1 MSIGYGGSRGAGARA
16 AYDVIVIGGG
26 HNGLVAAAY
35 LGRAGRSVLVLE
47 RSDTLGGAVASV
59 SPFPGVDARISR
71 YAYLVSLIPDRI
83 VRDLGLNL
91 AIRSRPTASY
101 TPVGADGLL
110 VERDVGPAT
119 ADSFSRLT
127 GSGVEFAEWQKFY
140 RQLRAVA
147 EVVAPTMLDPLPGR
161 EKLQKAVADAAGVS
175 AWADVF
181 EQPLGAAIEQRFA
194 SDLVRGVV
202 LTDALI
208 GTHTCAYDPSLL
220 QNRTFLYH
228 VIGNGTGEW
237 AVPAGGMG
245 AVAAAFEQAARDA
258 GAELRVRAE
267 VTGLDA
273 TTGEVRW
280 HDADGVE
287 QGASGRFVLANV
299 APTTLSRLRGTVPV
313 PVEGSQLK
321 INMVLRRLP
330 RLRSGID
337 PRVAFAG
344 TFHIAEGYEQLEAA
358 FRAVDAGSL
367 ADPQPNEIYCHSLTD
382 PSVLAPDLVAAGW
395 HALSMFGLHVPAR
408 LFADDHDAH
417 KDEAMRRAL
426 AALDDC
432 LAEPIADCLA
442 VNADGAPCL
451 EAHTPVE
458 LEQELGLPGGNI
470 FHGDLQWPWADDSVE
485 ADDRWGVATDEPRLL
500 ICGSGARRGG
510 AVSGI
515 AGHNAAHAVLE
526 QS

>member
-1 MSIGYGGSRGAGARA
+1 MSGARA
-16 AYDVIVIGGG
+16 GYDVIVIGGG

-47 RSDTLGGAVASV
+47 RNDSLGGAVARA

-71 YAYLVSLIPDRI
+71 YSYLVSLLPDRI

-91 AIRSRPTASY
+91 VIRSRQTASY
-101 TPVGADGLL
+101 TPVGEDGLL
-110 VERDVGPAT
+110 VEREVGPAT
-119 ADSFSRLT
+119 ADSFGRLT
-127 GSGVEFAEWQKFY
+127 GSGAEFAAWREFY
-140 RQLRAVA
+140 GQLRAVA
-147 EVVAPTMLDPLPGR
+147 EVVAPTLLDPLPDR
-161 EKLQKAVADAAGVS
+161 EELQTAVADAAGRSV
-175 AWADVF
+175 WADVF
-181 EQPLGAAIEQRFA
+181 EQPLGATIEQRFA
-194 SDLVRGVV
+194 NDVVRGVV

-208 GTHTCAYDPSLL
+208 GTHTCAHDPSLL

-237 AVPAGGMG
+237 AVPVGGMG

-258 GAELRVRAE
+258 GAEVRVRAE

-273 TTGEVRW
+273 VTGEVHW

-287 QGASGRFVLANV
+287 RGASGRFILANV
-299 APTTLSRLRGTVPV
+299 APKSLSRLRGSEPAS
-313 PVEGSQLK
+313 VEGSQLK

-337 PRVAFAG
+337 PRAAFGG
-344 TFHIAEGYEQLEAA
+344 TFHIAEGYEQLETA
-358 FRAVDAGSL
+358 FRAVDGGAL
-367 ADPQPNEIYCHSLTD
+367 ADPQPGEVYCHTVTD
-382 PSVLAPDLVAAGW
+382 PSILAPDLVAAGW
-395 HALSMFGLHVPAR
+395 HTLSMFGLHVPAR
-408 LFADDHDAH
+408 LFADDHDAR
-417 KDEAMRRAL
+417 KNEAMRRAL

-458 LEQELGLPGGNI
+458 LERELGLPGGNI
-470 FHGDLQWPWADDSVE
+470 FHGDLQWPWADNSAE
-485 ADDRWGVATDEPRLL
+485 LDDRWGVATDEPRLL

-515 AGHNAAHAVLE
+515 AGHNAAHAILE
-526 QS
+526 HS

>member
-1 MSIGYGGSRGAGARA
+1 MDGARA
-16 AYDVIVIGGG
+16 RYDVIIIGGG

-47 RSDTLGGAVASV
+47 RNDTLGGAVASA

-71 YAYLVSLIPDRI
+71 YSYLVSLLPDRI

-91 AIRSRPTASY
+91 AIRSRQTASY
-101 TPVGADGLL
+101 TPVGDDGLL
-110 VERDVGPAT
+110 VDREVGPAT
-119 ADSFSRLT
+119 AESFSRLT
-127 GSGVEFAEWQKFY
+127 GSGAELAAWQEFY
-140 RQLRAVA
+140 GQLRAVA
-147 EVVAPTMLDPLPGR
+147 EVVAPTVLEPLPGR
-161 EKLQKAVADAAGVS
+161 EDLQKAVCDAAGASV
-175 AWADVF
+175 WADVF
-181 EQPLGAAIEQRFA
+181 EQPIGATIEQRFA
-194 SDLVRGVV
+194 NDIVRGVV

-208 GTHTCAYDPSLL
+208 GMHTCAHDPSLL

-237 AVPAGGMG
+237 AVPVGGMG

-258 GAELRVRAE
+258 GAELRVRSE

-273 TTGEVRW
+273 ATGEVRW

-287 QGASGRFVLANV
+287 HGASGRFVLANV
-299 APTTLSRLRGTVPV
+299 APKTLSRLRGSEPAS
-313 PVEGSQLK
+313 VEGSQLK

-344 TFHIAEGYEQLEAA
+344 TFHIAEGYEQLETA
-358 FRAVDAGSL
+358 FRAVDAGAL
-367 ADPQPNEIYCHSLTD
+367 ADPQPSEVYCHTLTD
-382 PSVLAPDLVAAGW
+382 PSILAPDLIAAGW
-395 HALSMFGLHVPAR
+395 HTLTMFGLHAPAR
-408 LFADDHDAH
+408 LFADDHDAR
-417 KDEAMRRAL
+417 KNEAVRRAL

-442 VNADGAPCL
+442 VDADGAPCL
-451 EAHTPVE
+451 EARTPVE

-470 FHGDLQWPWADDSVE
+470 FHGDLQWPWADDSADV
-485 ADDRWGVATDEPRLL
+485 DDRWGVATDEPRLL

-526 QS
+526 RS

>member
-1 MSIGYGGSRGAGARA
+1 MDDARA
-16 AYDVIVIGGG
+16 RYDVIIVGGG

-47 RSDTLGGAVASV
+47 RNDTLGGAVASV

-71 YAYLVSLIPDRI
+71 YSYLVSLLPDRI

-91 AIRSRPTASY
+91 AIRSRQTASY
-101 TPVGADGLL
+101 TPVGDDGLL
-110 VERDVGPAT
+110 VDREVGPAT
-119 ADSFSRLT
+119 AESFTRLT
-127 GSGVEFAEWQKFY
+127 GSGADLAAWQEFY
-140 RQLRAVA
+140 GQLRAVA
-147 EVVAPTMLDPLPGR
+147 EVVAPTVLDPLPSR
-161 EKLQKAVADAAGVS
+161 EDLQKAVYDAADASV
-175 AWADVF
+175 WADVF
-181 EQPLGAAIEQRFA
+181 EQPLGATIEQRFA
-194 SDLVRGVV
+194 NDVVRGVA

-208 GTHTCAYDPSLL
+208 GVHTWAHDPSLL

-237 AVPAGGMG
+237 AVPVGGMG
-245 AVAAAFEQAARDA
+245 VVAAAFEQAARDA
-258 GAELRVRAE
+258 GAELCVRSE

-273 TTGEVRW
+273 ATGEVRW
-280 HDADGVE
+280 HDADGGE
-287 QGASGRFVLANV
+287 HGASGRFVLANV
-299 APTTLSRLRGTVPV
+299 APKTLSRLRGSEPAS
-313 PVEGSQLK
+313 VEGSQLK

-344 TFHIAEGYEQLEAA
+344 TFHIAEGYEQLETA
-358 FRAVDAGSL
+358 FRAVDAGAL
-367 ADPQPNEIYCHSLTD
+367 ADPQPSEVYCHTLTD
-382 PSVLAPDLVAAGW
+382 PSILAPDLIAAGW
-395 HALSMFGLHVPAR
+395 HTLTMFGLHAPAR
-408 LFADDHDAH
+408 LFADDHDAR
-417 KDEAMRRAL
+417 KNEAVRRAL

-442 VNADGAPCL
+442 VDADGAPCL

-458 LEQELGLPGGNI
+458 LEEELGLPGGNI
-470 FHGDLQWPWADDSVE
+470 FHGDLQWPWADNSADVE
-485 ADDRWGVATDEPRLL
+485 DRWGVATDEPRLL

-526 QS
+526 RS

>member
-1 MSIGYGGSRGAGARA
+1 
-16 AYDVIVIGGG
+16 VIVIGGG
-26 HNGLVAAAY
+26 HNGLAAAAY

-47 RSDTLGGAVASV
+47 RNDTLGGAVASV

-71 YAYLVSLIPDRI
+71 YSYLVSLLPDPI

-91 AIRSRPTASY
+91 AIRSRRTASY
-101 TPVGADGLL
+101 TPVGDDELL
-110 VERDVGPAT
+110 VEREVGPAT
-119 ADSFSRLT
+119 ADSFGRLT
-127 GSGVEFAEWQKFY
+127 GSGAEFAAWQEFY

-147 EVVAPTMLDPLPGR
+147 EVVAPTMLYPLPAR
-161 EKLQKAVADAAGVS
+161 EELQKAVADAAGASV
-175 AWADVF
+175 WADVF
-181 EQPLGAAIEQRFA
+181 DQPLGATIEQRFA
-194 SDLVRGVV
+194 NDVVRGVV

-208 GTHTCAYDPSLL
+208 GTHTYAHDPSLL

-228 VIGNGTGEW
+228 MIGNGTGEW
-237 AVPAGGMG
+237 AVPVGGMG
-245 AVAAAFEQAARDA
+245 TVAAAFEQAARDA
-258 GAELRVRAE
+258 GAELHVRAE
-267 VTGLDA
+267 VTALDA
-273 TTGEVRW
+273 ATGEVRW

-287 QGASGRFVLANV
+287 RGASGRFVLANV
-299 APTTLSRLRGTVPV
+299 APKTLSRLRGSVPAS
-313 PVEGSQLK
+313 VEGSQLK

-337 PRVAFAG
+337 PRAAFAG
-344 TFHIAEGYEQLEAA
+344 TFHIAESYEQLETA

-367 ADPQPNEIYCHSLTD
+367 ADPQPSEIYCHTVTD
-382 PSVLAPDLVAAGW
+382 PSVLAPDLIAAGW
-395 HALSMFGLHVPAR
+395 HTLTMFGLHAPAR
-408 LFADDHDAH
+408 LFADDHDAR

-442 VNADGAPCL
+442 VDADGAPCL
-451 EAHTPVE
+451 EAHTPIE
-458 LEQELGLPGGNI
+458 LEEDLRLPGGNI
-470 FHGDLQWPWADDSVE
+470 FHGDLQWPWANKNAEVDDP
-485 ADDRWGVATDEPRLL
+485 WGVATDEPRLL

-526 QS
+526 HS

>member
-1 MSIGYGGSRGAGARA
+1 MNGVRAR
-16 AYDVIVIGGG
+16 YDVIVIGGG

-47 RSDTLGGAVASV
+47 RNDTLGGAVASV

-71 YAYLVSLIPDRI
+71 YSYLVSLLPDRI

-91 AIRSRPTASY
+91 AIRSRQTASY
-101 TPVGADGLL
+101 TPVDEAGLL
-110 VERDVGPAT
+110 VEREVGPAT
-119 ADSFSRLT
+119 ADSFGRLT
-127 GSGVEFAEWQKFY
+127 GSGAEFAAWQEFY
-140 RQLRAVA
+140 GQLRAVA

-161 EKLQKAVADAAGVS
+161 RELQTAVYDAAGASV
-175 AWADVF
+175 WADVF
-181 EQPLGAAIEQRFA
+181 EQPLGATIEQRFA
-194 SDLVRGVV
+194 NDVVRGVV

-208 GTHTCAYDPSLL
+208 GMHTCAHDPSLL

-237 AVPAGGMG
+237 AVPVGGMG

-273 TTGEVRW
+273 ATGEVRW
-280 HDADGVE
+280 HDADGGE
-287 QGASGRFVLANV
+287 RAASGRFVLANV
-299 APTTLSRLRGTVPV
+299 APTTLSRLRGGTPAS
-313 PVEGSQLK
+313 VEGSQLK

-337 PRVAFAG
+337 ARVAFAG
-344 TFHIAEGYEQLEAA
+344 TFHIAESYEQLETA
-358 FRAVDAGSL
+358 FRAVDAGAL
-367 ADPQPNEIYCHSLTD
+367 ADPQPSEIYCHTVTD
-382 PSVLAPDLVAAGW
+382 PSILAPDLIAAGW
-395 HALSMFGLHVPAR
+395 HTLTMFGLHVPGR
-408 LFADDHDAH
+408 LFADDHDAR
-417 KDEAMRRAL
+417 KDEAVRGAL

-442 VNADGAPCL
+442 VDTDGAPCL
-451 EAHTPVE
+451 KAHTPVE
-458 LEQELGLPGGNI
+458 LEEELGLPGGNI
-470 FHGDLQWPWADDSVE
+470 FHGDLQWPWAADNSAEV
-485 ADDRWGVATDEPRLL
+485 DDRWGVATDEPRLL

-526 QS
+526 HS

>member
-1 MSIGYGGSRGAGARA
+1 MSGARA
-16 AYDVIVIGGG
+16 GYDVIVIGGG

-47 RSDTLGGAVASV
+47 RSGTFGGAVASV
-59 SPFPGVDARISR
+59 SPFSGVDARISR
-71 YAYLVSLIPDRI
+71 YAYLVSLLPDRI
-83 VRDLGLNL
+83 GRDLGLKL
-91 AIRSRPTASY
+91 PIRSRQVASY
-101 TPVGADGLL
+101 TPVRNNGLL
-110 VERDVGPAT
+110 VEREIGVAT
-119 ADSFSRLT
+119 SDSFSRLT
-127 GSGVEFAEWQKFY
+127 GSGAEFAAWQEFY
-140 RQLRAVA
+140 GRLRAVA

-161 EKLQKAVADAAGVS
+161 KELQTAVADAAGRSV
-175 AWADVF
+175 WADVF
-181 EQPLGAAIEQRFA
+181 EQPLGATIEQRFA
-194 SDLVRGVV
+194 NDVVRGVV

-208 GTHTCAYDPSLL
+208 GTHTWAHDPSLL

-228 VIGNGTGEW
+228 VIGNGSGEW
-237 AVPAGGMG
+237 AVPVGGMG
-245 AVAAAFEQAARDA
+245 AVAAALEQAARDA

-273 TTGEVRW
+273 ATGEVRW
-280 HDADGVE
+280 RNADGVE

-299 APTTLSRLRGTVPV
+299 APRTLSHLRGSKPAS
-313 PVEGSQLK
+313 VEGSQLK

-330 RLRSGID
+330 RLRSGIN
-337 PRVAFAG
+337 PRAAFAG
-344 TFHIAEGYEQLEAA
+344 TFHIAEGYEQLETAY
-358 FRAVDAGSL
+358 RAVDAGSL
-367 ADPQPNEIYCHSLTD
+367 ADPQPSEIYCHSLTD
-382 PSVLAPDLVAAGW
+382 PSVLAPDLLAAGW
-395 HALSMFGLHVPAR
+395 HTLTMFGLHVPAR
-408 LFADDHDAH
+408 LFADGHDAR
-417 KDEAMRRAL
+417 KDEAVRRAL

-442 VNADGAPCL
+442 VDADGAPCL

-470 FHGDLQWPWADDSVE
+470 FHGDLQWPWADDSAGV
-485 ADDRWGVATDEPRLL
+485 DDRWGVATDEPRLL

-526 QS
+526 HS

>member
-1 MSIGYGGSRGAGARA
+1 MSGARA
-16 AYDVIVIGGG
+16 RYDVIVIGGG

-47 RSDTLGGAVASV
+47 RNDTLGGAVASV

-71 YAYLVSLIPDRI
+71 YAYLVSLLPDRI

-91 AIRSRPTASY
+91 AIRSRSTASY
-101 TPVGADGLL
+101 TPVESGGLL
-110 VERDVGPAT
+110 VERELGRAT
-119 ADSFSRLT
+119 ADSFGRLT
-127 GSGVEFAEWQKFY
+127 GSDAEFAAWQEFY
-140 RQLRAVA
+140 GQLRALA
-147 EVVAPTMLDPLPGR
+147 EVVAPTMLGPLPAR
-161 EKLQKAVADAAGVS
+161 EELQTVVADAAGRS
-175 AWADVF
+175 MWAEVF
-181 EQPLGAAIEQRFA
+181 EQPLGATIEQRFA
-194 SDLVRGVV
+194 NDVVRGVV

-208 GTHTCAYDPSLL
+208 GAHTCAHDPSLL

-237 AVPAGGMG
+237 AVPVGGMG
-245 AVAAAFEQAARDA
+245 GVAAAFELAARDA

-273 TTGEVRW
+273 ATGEVRW

-287 QGASGRFVLANV
+287 WGASGRFILANV
-299 APTTLSRLRGTVPV
+299 APTTLSRLRGSLPAS
-313 PVEGSQLK
+313 VEGSQLK

-337 PRVAFAG
+337 PRAAFAG
-344 TFHIAEGYEQLEAA
+344 TFHIAEGYEQLETA

-367 ADPQPNEIYCHSLTD
+367 ADPQPSEIYCHTMTD
-382 PSVLAPDLVAAGW
+382 SSVLAPDLVAAGW
-395 HALSMFGLHVPAR
+395 HTLTMFCLHVPAR
-408 LFADDHDAH
+408 LFADNHEAR

-426 AALDDC
+426 AALDNC
-432 LAEPIADCLA
+432 LAEPIVDCRA
-442 VNADGAPCL
+442 VDAAGVPCL

-458 LEQELGLPGGNI
+458 LERELGLPGGNI
-470 FHGDLQWPWADDSVE
+470 FHGDLQWPWADSNAD

-526 QS
+526 HS

>member
-1 MSIGYGGSRGAGARA
+1 MNDTRAR
-16 AYDVIVIGGG
+16 YDVIIVGGG

-47 RSDTLGGAVASV
+47 RNDTLGGAVASV

-71 YAYLVSLIPDRI
+71 YSYLVSLLPDRI

-91 AIRSRPTASY
+91 AIRSRQTASY
-101 TPVGADGLL
+101 TPVGDDGLL
-110 VERDVGPAT
+110 VDREVGPAT
-119 ADSFSRLT
+119 AESFSRLT
-127 GSGVEFAEWQKFY
+127 GSGADLAAWQEFY
-140 RQLRAVA
+140 GQLRAVA
-147 EVVAPTMLDPLPGR
+147 EVVAPTVLDPLPSR
-161 EKLQKAVADAAGVS
+161 EDLQKAVYDAADASV
-175 AWADVF
+175 WADVF
-181 EQPLGAAIEQRFA
+181 EQPLGATIEQRFA
-194 SDLVRGVV
+194 NDVVRGVA

-208 GTHTCAYDPSLL
+208 GVHTWAHDPSLL

-237 AVPAGGMG
+237 AVPVGGMG
-245 AVAAAFEQAARDA
+245 VVAAAFEQAARDA
-258 GAELRVRAE
+258 GAELCVRSE

-273 TTGEVRW
+273 ATGEVRW
-280 HDADGVE
+280 HDADGGE
-287 QGASGRFVLANV
+287 HGASGRFVLANV
-299 APTTLSRLRGTVPV
+299 APKTLSRLRGSEPAS
-313 PVEGSQLK
+313 VEGSQLK

-344 TFHIAEGYEQLEAA
+344 TFHIAEGYEQLETA
-358 FRAVDAGSL
+358 FRAVDAGAL
-367 ADPQPNEIYCHSLTD
+367 ADPQPSEVYCHTLTD
-382 PSVLAPDLVAAGW
+382 PSILAPDLIAAGW
-395 HALSMFGLHVPAR
+395 HTLTMFGLHAPAR
-408 LFADDHDAH
+408 LFADDHDAR
-417 KDEAMRRAL
+417 KNEAVRRAL

-442 VNADGAPCL
+442 VDADGAPCL

-458 LEQELGLPGGNI
+458 LEEELGLPGGNI
-470 FHGDLQWPWADDSVE
+470 FHGDLQWPWADNSADVE
-485 ADDRWGVATDEPRLL
+485 DRWGVATDEPRLL

-526 QS
+526 RS

>member
-1 MSIGYGGSRGAGARA
+1 MSGARA
-16 AYDVIVIGGG
+16 GYDVIVIGGG

-35 LGRAGRSVLVLE
+35 LGQAGRSVLVLE
-47 RSDTLGGAVASV
+47 RNDTLGGAVASV

-71 YAYLVSLIPDRI
+71 YSYLLSLLPDRI

-91 AIRSRPTASY
+91 AIRSRQTASY
-101 TPVGADGLL
+101 TPVGEDGLL
-110 VERDVGPAT
+110 VEREIGPAT

-127 GSGVEFAEWQKFY
+127 GSGAEFAAWQEFY
-140 RQLRAVA
+140 GQLRAVA
-147 EVVAPTMLDPLPGR
+147 EVVAPTMLDPLPAR
-161 EKLQKAVADAAGVS
+161 EELQTMVADAAGKSV
-175 AWADVF
+175 WADVF
-181 EQPLGAAIEQRFA
+181 DQPLGATIERRFA
-194 SDLVRGVV
+194 NDVVRGVV

-208 GTHTCAYDPSLL
+208 GAHTCAHDPSLL

-237 AVPAGGMG
+237 AVPVGGMG

-267 VTGLDA
+267 VTGLDPA
-273 TTGEVRW
+273 TGEVRW

-287 QGASGRFVLANV
+287 RAASGRFVLANV
-299 APTTLSRLRGTVPV
+299 APKTLSRLRGSAPAS
-313 PVEGSQLK
+313 VEGSQLK

-337 PRVAFAG
+337 PRAAFAG
-344 TFHIAEGYEQLEAA
+344 TFHIAESFEQLENA
-358 FRAVDAGSL
+358 FRAVDAGSF
-367 ADPQPNEIYCHSLTD
+367 ADPQPSEIYCHTVTD

-395 HALSMFGLHVPAR
+395 HTLTMFGLHLPTR
-408 LFADDHDAH
+408 LFADDHDAR
-417 KDEAMRRAL
+417 KDEAMRHAL

-442 VNADGAPCL
+442 VDADGAPCV

-458 LEQELGLPGGNI
+458 LEEELGLPGGNI
-470 FHGDLQWPWADDSVE
+470 FHGDLQWPWAETSVE
-485 ADDRWGVATDEPRLL
+485 VDDRWGVATDEPRLL

-526 QS
+526 HS

>member
-1 MSIGYGGSRGAGARA
+1 MDGARA
-16 AYDVIVIGGG
+16 RYDVIIIGGG

-47 RSDTLGGAVASV
+47 RNDTLGGAVASA

-71 YAYLVSLIPDRI
+71 YSYLVSLLPDRI
-83 VRDLGLNL
+83 VRDLGLNV
-91 AIRSRPTASY
+91 AIRSRRTASY
-101 TPVGADGLL
+101 TPVGDDGLL
-110 VERDVGPAT
+110 VDREVGPAT
-119 ADSFSRLT
+119 AESFGRLT
-127 GSGVEFAEWQKFY
+127 GSGAELAAWQEFY
-140 RQLRAVA
+140 GQLRAVA
-147 EVVAPTMLDPLPGR
+147 EVVAPTVLDPLPAR
-161 EKLQKAVADAAGVS
+161 EDLQKAVHDAAGASV
-175 AWADVF
+175 WADVF
-181 EQPLGAAIEQRFA
+181 EQPLGATIEQRFA
-194 SDLVRGVV
+194 NDVVRGVV

-208 GTHTCAYDPSLL
+208 GMHTCAHDPSLL

-237 AVPAGGMG
+237 AVPVGGMG
-245 AVAAAFEQAARDA
+245 AVAAALERAAREA
-258 GAELRVRAE
+258 GAELCVRSE

-273 TTGEVRW
+273 ATGEVRW
-280 HDADGVE
+280 HDADGGE
-287 QGASGRFVLANV
+287 HGASGRFVLANV
-299 APTTLSRLRGTVPV
+299 APKTLSRLRGSEPAS
-313 PVEGSQLK
+313 VEGSQLK

-358 FRAVDAGSL
+358 FRAVDAGAL
-367 ADPQPNEIYCHSLTD
+367 ADPQPSEVYCHTLTD
-382 PSVLAPDLVAAGW
+382 PSILAPDLIAAGW
-395 HALSMFGLHVPAR
+395 HTLTLFGLHAPAR
-408 LFADDHDAH
+408 LFADDHDAR
-417 KDEAMRRAL
+417 KNEAVRRAL

-442 VNADGAPCL
+442 VDADGAPCL
-451 EAHTPVE
+451 ETRTPFE
-458 LEQELGLPGGNI
+458 LEDELGLPGGNI
-470 FHGDLQWPWADDSVE
+470 FHGDLQWPWADSN
-485 ADDRWGVATDEPRLL
+485 ADVHDRWGVATDEPRLL

-526 QS
+526 RS